1 MINDLTQGSVL
12 KRLLIFAYPFALSNL
27 LQVVYGIVDM
37 VVIGHFVGSTGLSG
51 ASIGGELL
59 NFFTMLGAGF
69 STSGQVMISQYA
81 GRGDRK
87 GINSVIGTMF
97 SFILGSS
104 LVLSAIALCFT
115 GDFLTLLKTPAEAF
129 KQGYSYAATCFG
141 GLFFIYGYNTVSSIL
156 RGMGDSKRPF
166 AFIAIATLTNIL
178 LDLVFVGLL
187 GWDTFGAALATVMS
201 QALSFI
207 LAIIYLYRRREAFG
221 FVFKPKSFWIGKRQ
235 LLPMISLGLPMA
247 LQNAAISLSFLFVNS
262 HINSYG
268 VIASAVTGV
277 GAKLSNVMSIV
288 AMAVGMASSTM
299 IGQNFGAGKFER
311 CKKIVHYTLAICLC
325 ACAVLVTVYNLF
337 PKQLFGLFSERSG
350 GSLSGAR
357 VYKDHVRRLSL
368 VCPHVALRLH
378 DKRYRLCRLLLHSCY
393 LRRGRVKNRN
403 GAAVRQGLG
412 NGITG
417 FWLGSALAAF
427 TTAFMAAVYFYAG
440 PGKSVGFLSNNPL
453 VGDLD
458 NCAENPQRYL

>member
-1 MINDLTQGSVL
+1 MDNSKTTMINDLTQGSVL

-221 FVFKPKSFWIGKRQ
+221 FDFKPKSFWIGKRQ

-337 PKQLFGLFSERSG
+337 PKQLFGLFSEDPE
-350 GSLSGAR
+350 
-357 VYKDHVRRLSL
+357 VLSL
-368 VCPHVALRLH
+368 APVYIKIMSVGFLSFALMSPYVSMINGIGFAAFCFIVAIFDGVVSRIGMA
-378 DKRYRLCRLLLHSCY
+378 LLF
-393 LRRGRVKNRN
+393 GKV
-403 GAAVRQGLG
+403 LG
-412 NGITG
+412 MGITG

-440 PGKSVGFLSNNPL
+440 TWKKRGLL
-453 VGDLD
+453 VK
-458 NCAENPQRYL
+458 